1 MNTASPRVEPAQV
14 TRRLLLGLLLGLGS
28 GCVRSGH
35 SDHYLWLNV
44 QQRAPSSTSALSVH
58 ANHSA
63 FLLTYGPKRSDD
75 SREAGP
81 SFEAR
86 LSDAEMQ
93 QLSSLLEPARV
104 ATYRADSS
112 SEESA
117 RSAESALTVAVDAQ
131 VANAPTSQS
140 LSLFFTSGQA
150 LRPETRALL
159 DYLSELQLRL
169 YERGTQP
176 KENAPRAPWAR
187 PVTFR

>member
-1 MNTASPRVEPAQV
+1 MNTASPHVEPARV
-14 TRRLLLGLLLGLGS
+14 TRRLLLGLLLGCCS

-44 QQRAPSSTSALSVH
+44 QQRSPSSTSALSVH

-63 FLLTYGPKRSDD
+63 FLLTYGRKRSDD

-81 SFEAR
+81 SFDAR

-93 QLSSLLEPARV
+93 QLLRLLEPARV
-104 ATYRADSS
+104 ATYLADSS
-112 SEESA
+112 SEERS

-140 LSLFFTSGQA
+140 MSLFFVSGQA
-150 LRPETRALL
+150 FQPETRALL

-169 YERGTQP
+169 YDRGIQP
-176 KENAPRAPWAR
+176 KENAARTLWAR
-187 PVTFR
+187 PVTFH